1 MSECKEGFKSACYQ
15 FIDDEKTKM
24 TVTINGN
31 DITLVNKGGKWAPEG
46 TSSST
51 VLGKARSML
60 AFGSHTAN
68 RKGEAAAAAAAE
80 GANIAAPGANPEA
93 EAEKAVTAAENAGE
107 AENKNELIA
116 KAQSAIDK
124 LPEESEPR
132 ATLQAR
138 LDEAKPGKGGA
149 RRKRRSNKRKP
160 KKSAK
165 KPKRSKKGKTRK
177 QKK

>member
-1 MSECKEGFKSACYQ
+1 MPECPVGSNTACYK

-31 DITLVNKGGKWAPEG
+31 DIALEKKGDKWAPKTERASSSIGNTVRRGLNSIGFGSANRESRANAPGIPNDANAANGDVPGDLNTAVPAQGEG
-46 TSSST
+46 TPKDLT
-51 VLGKARSML
+51 
-60 AFGSHTAN
+60 
-68 RKGEAAAAAAAE
+68 E
-80 GANIAAPGANPEA
+80 GAAQGAAQ
-93 EAEKAVTAAENAGE
+93 GE
-107 AENKNELIA
+107 
-116 KAQSAIDK
+116 
-124 LPEESEPR
+124 R
-132 ATLQAR
+132 
-138 LDEAKPGKGGA
+138 DETGGGA

>member
-1 MSECKEGFKSACYQ
+1 MPECPVGSNTACYK

-31 DITLVNKGGKWAPEG
+31 DIALEKKGDKWAPKTERA
-46 TSSST
+46 SSSIGNT
-51 VLGKARSML
+51 FRRGLNSIGLGS
-60 AFGSHTAN
+60 AN
-68 RKGEAAAAAAAE
+68 REGEAAARANAPGIPNDANAANGDVPGDLNTAVPAPGE
-80 GANIAAPGANPEA
+80 GTSAAPDQDNG
-93 EAEKAVTAAENAGE
+93 
-107 AENKNELIA
+107 
-116 KAQSAIDK
+116 
-124 LPEESEPR
+124 
-132 ATLQAR
+132 QA
-138 LDEAKPGKGGA
+138 EAKPERVDENGSGGA